1 MNIFEELEQSFKTL
15 TIQKITPQIFNRS
28 DVLDV
33 SEELQRAQY
42 QAGQTSLGKD
52 TFYGKYAKSTER
64 YPRSTPI
71 SSGDIIKLKDTGQF
85 YKDIKATN
93 DKDSILMENK
103 NSKLELLEEAY
114 GDTVVG
120 LHEESLS
127 ELSDFILTTEIAQN
141 IIYDNL

>member
-15 TIQKITPQIFNRS
+15 TIQKITPSIFSRS

-42 QAGQTSLGKD
+42 ESGETALGKN
-52 TFYGKYAKSTER
+52 TLFGKYAKSTER
-64 YPRSTPI
+64 YPRATQI
-71 SSGDIIKLKDTGQF
+71 NAGDIIKLKDTGQF
-85 YKDIKATN
+85 YKDIKATE
-93 DKDSILMENK
+93 DKDSILMDNK

-114 GDTVVG
+114 GDSVVG

-127 ELSDFILTTEIAQN
+127 ELSDFILTREIAQN
-141 IIYDNL
+141 SIYDNL